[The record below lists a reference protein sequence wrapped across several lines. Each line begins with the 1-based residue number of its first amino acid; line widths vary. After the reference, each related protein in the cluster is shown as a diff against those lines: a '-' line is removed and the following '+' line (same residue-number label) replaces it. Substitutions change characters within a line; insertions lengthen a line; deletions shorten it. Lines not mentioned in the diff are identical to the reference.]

1 MACLNGSR
9 RASEHPRLP
18 TRPDELATDAA
29 SVVRSGA
36 EALHIHPKDLQGVDT
51 LAAAHF
57 DAAVLAVTTAVPS
70 VPVGV
75 TTGAWTARDPADR
88 RRHID
93 SWTQLP
99 HFASLNWHEEGSLL
113 VGHTLNDRGIP
124 VEAGLWDLESA
135 RRFVEEVNG
144 LEVLRVLLEP
154 LDGALD
160 DALRSIHR
168 MIEVV
173 EPLGHPILVH
183 GSGPTAW
190 GVLREA
196 LALGFDTRIGLE
208 DTLRLPS
215 GRQAQGNGELM
226 RTAVG
231 IASGSARRW

>member
-29 SVVRSGA
+29 AVVQLGA
-36 EALHIHPKDLQGVDT
+36 TSLHIHPKDAQGVDT
-51 LAAAHF
+51 LAAAHV
-57 DAAVLAVTTAVPS
+57 DAAVLAVTGAVPS

-75 TTGAWTARDPADR
+75 TTGAWTARDPAER

-99 HFASLNWHEEGSLL
+99 HFASLNWHEDGSLL
-113 VGHTLNDRGIP
+113 VGHTLNDRGVL
-124 VEAGLWDLESA
+124 VEAGLWDVVSA
-135 RRFVEEVNG
+135 RRFADEVNG
-144 LEVLRVLLEP
+144 LEVLRVLVEP

-160 DALRSIHR
+160 DALRSVHR

-173 EPLGHPILVH
+173 EPLGYPILVH

-196 LALGFDTRIGLE
+196 LALGLDTRIGLE
-208 DTLRLPS
+208 DTLTLPS
-215 GRQAQGNGELM
+215 GRRAQGNDELV

-231 IASGSARRW
+231 IAAGSARRW